1 MSTISVISS
10 IIKLALGI
18 SLFLY
23 GMDGMGDGLKKVAGN
38 KLESYLYRLTNTSI
52 KGILLGAAVTAIIQS
67 SSATSVMVVGFVN
80 AGMMKV
86 VQGIGII
93 MGANIGTSITGWI
106 LSLNFIG
113 AEGVSTIIG
122 STTIAAV
129 FALIGVLLN
138 KLGKKNALRSLGNI
152 MLGFAVLMVGMS
164 LMKDAMEPFGA
175 SQGFRNMISSLSNPF
190 FGILVGIVFTA
201 ILQSAS
207 ASVGVLQTI
216 SEGAK
221 TVLPFSAALPMT
233 MGIGIGA
240 AAPVLISGMQST
252 SKNGK
257 RTALVYLI
265 NDLFGMIIWATVFY
279 VGQAIITKGGEFG
292 FMGMEMNAVT
302 IALMNTVYRILTI
315 LALAPFIKQIDKLV
329 FWIIKDTEED
339 VEEQPDFDLLEERFI
354 AYPDLALAQSHTV
367 MNSMAKKS
375 RKNVYRALSL
385 MDDYSEDKFNK
396 IQEKESLIDK
406 YEDKVGTY
414 LMQITGKDMNVAQT
428 KQASKF
434 LHTLSDF
441 ERIGDHASGISK
453 VAKEL
458 KEKKTS
464 FSKDA
469 QKELIVLE
477 SAVKKIVDITTK
489 AFIEDDLDAATKVEP
504 LRQVIRSLCG
514 ELKNRHI
521 TRLQKRKC
529 DMEHGFAF
537 NDMLN
542 NLDRIAAHC
551 SNVAVA
557 MIELEAADFDTHE
570 YLKEV
575 REMKVG
581 SFITNYREYDKQY
594 KLDAEKDD

>member
-1 MSTISVISS
+1 
-10 IIKLALGI
+10 
-18 SLFLY
+18 
-23 GMDGMGDGLKKVAGN
+23 MGDGLKKVAGN
-38 KLESYLYRLTNTSI
+38 KLESYLYKLTNTPI

-129 FALIGVLLN
+129 FALAGVLLN

-164 LMKDAMEPFGA
+164 LMKDAMEPFGE

-216 SEGAK
+216 SEGAH

-279 VGQAIITKGGEFG
+279 AGQAIITKGGEFG

-477 SAVKKIVDITTK
+477 SAVTKIVDITTK